1 MSDEK
6 PVILSVDRNRRNS
19 ELLAQFLN
27 RQGYRVLSAASQEE
41 FESVLENTKKIQLV
55 LLDISG
61 FDRQI
66 WSLCQRLQEK
76 AIPFIAIVTPH
87 QAGMQQVCL
96 ANGAVGV
103 LIKPLVA
110 QNLLQLIRNLLHN

>member
-6 PVILSVDRNRRNS
+6 PIILSVDRNRRNS
-19 ELLAQFLN
+19 ELLAQFLGQ
-27 RQGYRVLSAASQEE
+27 QGYRVLSAASQEE
-41 FESVLENTKKIQLV
+41 FESVLANTKKIELV

-66 WSLCQRLQEK
+66 WSLCQRLQEQ
-76 AIPFIAIVTPH
+76 AIPFVAIAAPH
-87 QAGMQQVCL
+87 QAGMQQACL
-96 ANGAVGV
+96 ARGALGL
-103 LIKPLVA
+103 LIKPLVV